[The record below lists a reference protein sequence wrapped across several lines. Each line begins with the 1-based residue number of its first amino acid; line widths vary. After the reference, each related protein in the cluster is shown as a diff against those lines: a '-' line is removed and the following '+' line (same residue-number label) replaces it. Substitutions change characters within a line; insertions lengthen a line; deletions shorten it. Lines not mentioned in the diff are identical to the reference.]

1 MTLTG
6 PEEKKLEIMTRMIF
20 TIVEDIL
27 GVEKKQPKRTVY
39 HPIRREREIT
49 NIRRELRTL
58 ASIYRRSGE
67 EERKGLSEIRIDL
80 RKRLKEL

>member
-1 MTLTG
+1 M
-6 PEEKKLEIMTRMIF
+6 
-20 TIVEDIL
+20 
-27 GVEKKQPKRTVY
+27 EKKQPKRTVY

-80 RKRLKEL
+80 RKRLKELRKAEKIQKTGGKIIERGQFS